1 MMAIK
6 TIKNETCRMCDGT
19 EFELVVNLGEH
30 PLVNSLIR
38 KVDLDK
44 TEPMFPLVVNR
55 CKKCGLV
62 QMTELVDSE
71 EIYRNVDY
79 LFFSSDMPTLS
90 DYFREFA
97 DDLKTRFITDK
108 NDLVVEIGS
117 NDGVMLEHLKDSAR
131 ILGVDP
137 SANVVLRA
145 LKKGIPTMSEFFSE
159 RMGKMV
165 AHEWGKAKVVMG
177 SNCIAHLNDLRGLVR
192 GAEALLADD
201 GVFIVE
207 ANYWGGMVKN
217 VNYSLIYHDH
227 YSFFSLKNWQ
237 DFAPLFGLKVFD
249 AVVTPAQGGSLRLF
263 MDRGVRPA
271 TERLAAL
278 QKEEEDTKLNTLET
292 CQKYNENVWAVAKK
306 LRATLEDLKAQG
318 KKLAG
323 YGAAAKGFT
332 IMRCSGID
340 DKFLDYFVDD
350 SPAKQ
355 GWYTPID
362 HIEIISR
369 AEADKRAPD
378 YFVILAPNYAKVI
391 LEKEKAFHDA
401 GGKFVVPIGGIDIL

>member
-1 MMAIK
+1 MQPIK
-6 TIKNETCRMCDGT
+6 TIKNETCRMCDGR
-19 EFELVVNLGEH
+19 EFDLVVDLGEH
-30 PLVNSLIR
+30 PLVNSLIE
-38 KVDLDK
+38 KKDLDG
-44 TEPMFPLVVNR
+44 TEPTYPLVVNR
-55 CKKCGLV
+55 CRKCSLV
-62 QMTELVDSE
+62 QLTDLVDSE

-79 LFFSSDMPTLS
+79 LFFSSDMPTLKE
-90 DYFREFA
+90 YFDEFA
-97 DDLKTRFITDK
+97 AEVKSRFIQNTE
-108 NDLVVEIGS
+108 DLVVEIGS
-117 NDGVMLEHLKDSAR
+117 NDGVMLQHFNGVCR

-145 LKKGIPTMSEFFSE
+145 LKRGIPTMSEFFSE
-159 RMGKMV
+159 RMGRMI
-165 AHEWGKAKVVMG
+165 AREWGKAKVVMG

-192 GAEALLADD
+192 GVESLLAED

-217 VNYSLIYHDH
+217 TNYSLIYHDH

-237 DFAPLFGLKVFD
+237 DFAPQFGLHVFD

-263 MDRGVRPA
+263 MDRGNRPA
-271 TERLAAL
+271 TDRLAAL

-292 CQKYNENVWAVAKK
+292 CKQYEQNVWSVAKK
-306 LRATLEDLKAQG
+306 LRATLEDLKSQG

-332 IMRCSGID
+332 ILRCSNIG
-340 DKFLDYFVDD
+340 KEFLDFFVDD

-355 GWYTPID
+355 GWYTPLD

-369 AEADKRAPD
+369 ADAAARTPD

-391 LEKEKAFHDA
+391 VEKEKAFHDA
-401 GGKFVVPIGGIDIL
+401 GGKFVVPIGNIDIL